1 MGCLVFVWF
10 LRAPPT
16 TCCLS
21 FFGYLSKS
29 LLWTAKCSRVSFSK
43 GSPVKKMMNK
53 IEIYNL
59 NTLKVIISIF
69 NCFFILQLVQTGKK
83 IPLFGRRVHGNIFNS
98 IYRHCFCY
106 YSSEQKNSGRHSIVL
121 LDNDFSC

>member
-1 MGCLVFVWF
+1 MVYNRLF
-10 LRAPPT
+10 LNKN
-16 TCCLS
+16 
-21 FFGYLSKS
+21 G

-83 IPLFGRRVHGNIFNS
+83 SLSLGGVYTGTYLIRYVDIAFVIIALNKKIQVVTQLF
-98 IYRHCFCY
+98 C
-106 YSSEQKNSGRHSIVL
+106 
-121 LDNDFSC
+121 